1 MTEYDVEGFCEWLR
15 KKYVPDTAAKYLK
28 VITRAAELGV
38 DFEELKTLDA
48 KEVYV
53 LTHGPGV
60 ASKSTYW
67 NYRSRVSS
75 YEQYLDYKERNK

>member
-1 MTEYDVEGFCEWLR
+1 MTEYDVEGFREWLG

-38 DFEELKTLDA
+38 AFEELKTLDA
-48 KEVYV
+48 KQVYV

-67 NYRSRVSS
+67 HYKSGVSS
-75 YEQYLDYKERNK
+75 YGQYLDYKGCNE

>member
-1 MTEYDVEGFCEWLR
+1 MTEYDVEGFREWLG

-38 DFEELKTLDA
+38 AFEELKKLDA
-48 KEVYV
+48 KQVYV

-67 NYRSRVSS
+67 NYRSGVSS